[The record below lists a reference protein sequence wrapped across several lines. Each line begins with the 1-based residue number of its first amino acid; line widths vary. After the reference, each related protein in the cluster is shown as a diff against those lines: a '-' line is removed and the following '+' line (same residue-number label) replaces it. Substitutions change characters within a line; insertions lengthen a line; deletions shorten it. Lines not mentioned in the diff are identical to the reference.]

1 MTMHCDC
8 ARAEMLAG
16 AIALG
21 ETDEAQRD
29 SYRNHLATC
38 AGCRN
43 DLGGEREIERV
54 MATARQARDS
64 ERWEPVLR
72 PAHMRTPERRS
83 TWRWAAAVA
92 AAAALIVGFRA
103 IDKPT
108 IGTAPASQASV
119 SSAQVAR
126 AVAAL
131 NTQTAPRREN
141 QAESLSFASTRS
153 GTLTLALSLD
163 ARGMP
168 KQCTVTKSS
177 GNRVLD
183 RAVCRAA
190 IKTASSRQSASP

>member
-1 MTMHCDC
+1 MTMQCDC

-29 SYRNHLATC
+29 TYRNHLATC

-54 MATARQARDS
+54 MATTREARDS

-72 PAHMRTPERRS
+72 PAHMRTPARRS
-83 TWRWAAAVA
+83 TWQWAVALA
-92 AAAALIVGFRA
+92 AAAALIVGLRA
-103 IDKPT
+103 IDKPSN
-108 IGTAPASQASV
+108 GTAMVSGASV

-153 GTLTLALSLD
+153 STLAVALSLD
-163 ARGMP
+163 VRGMP

-190 IKTASSRQSASP
+190 IKTASSRQSPLH

>member
-1 MTMHCDC
+1 MTMQCDC
-8 ARAEMLAG
+8 AHVEMLAA

-21 ETDEAQRD
+21 EADEAQRD

-54 MATARQARDS
+54 MATTREARDS
-64 ERWEPVLR
+64 ERWSPALR
-72 PAHMRTPERRS
+72 PAHMRAPERRS
-83 TWRWAAAVA
+83 TWQWAAALA
-92 AAAALIVGFRA
+92 AAAALIVGIRA
-103 IDKPT
+103 IDKPPSS
-108 IGTAPASQASV
+108 AVAVSRASV

-141 QAESLSFASTRS
+141 QAESLSFAPTRS
-153 GTLTLALSLD
+153 STLAVALSLD

-168 KQCTVTKSS
+168 QHCTVTKSS

-183 RAVCRAA
+183 HAVCRAA
-190 IKTASSRQSASP
+190 IKTASSRRSPLP

>member
-83 TWRWAAAVA
+83 TWRWAGGGVDRGISRNRQAYDRHGAG
-92 AAAALIVGFRA
+92 IPGERIF
-103 IDKPT
+103 
-108 IGTAPASQASV
+108 GTGG
-119 SSAQVAR
+119 
-126 AVAAL
+126 
-131 NTQTAPRREN
+131 PRR
-141 QAESLSFASTRS
+141 
-153 GTLTLALSLD
+153 
-163 ARGMP
+163 RGA
-168 KQCTVTKSS
+168 QYAD
-177 GNRVLD
+177 G
-183 RAVCRAA
+183 
-190 IKTASSRQSASP
+190 SAP

>member
-1 MTMHCDC
+1 MTMQCDC

-29 SYRNHLATC
+29 TYRNHLATC

-54 MATARQARDS
+54 MATTREARDS

-72 PAHMRTPERRS
+72 PAHMRTPARRS
-83 TWRWAAAVA
+83 TWQWAVALA
-92 AAAALIVGFRA
+92 AAAALIVGLRA
-103 IDKPT
+103 IDKPSN
-108 IGTAPASQASV
+108 GTAMVSGASV

-153 GTLTLALSLD
+153 STLAVALSLD
-163 ARGMP
+163 VRGMP

-190 IKTASSRQSASP
+190 IKTASSRRSPLH

>member
-1 MTMHCDC
+1 MTMQCDC
-8 ARAEMLAG
+8 ARAEILAG

-29 SYRNHLATC
+29 AYRNHLATC

-54 MATARQARDS
+54 MATTREARDS
-64 ERWEPVLR
+64 ERWAPVLR

-83 TWRWAAAVA
+83 TWRWAAALA

-103 IDKPT
+103 LDKPSNS
-108 IGTAPASQASV
+108 TATVSRASV

-141 QAESLSFASTRS
+141 QAESLSFASTRPS
-153 GTLTLALSLD
+153 TLTLALSLD
-163 ARGMP
+163 SRGMP

-177 GNRVLD
+177 GSRALD

-190 IKTASSRQSASP
+190 IKTAFSRQSP